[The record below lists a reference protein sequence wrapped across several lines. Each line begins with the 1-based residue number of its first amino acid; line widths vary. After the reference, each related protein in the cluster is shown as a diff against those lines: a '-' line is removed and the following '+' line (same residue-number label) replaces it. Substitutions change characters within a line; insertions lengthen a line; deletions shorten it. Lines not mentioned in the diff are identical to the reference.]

1 MSHNDP
7 SPRELAIIAKARQ
20 MAQEAGLDFTE
31 VWPRYHR
38 PDAILRRSA
47 GLVACREA
55 TVYLLRTQQLGMF
68 EIPTYP
74 EIAMILNRGR
84 THSTIITQF
93 QRAENRRLQAA
104 LP

>member
-31 VWPRYHR
+31 VWPRYHK
-38 PDAILRRSA
+38 PDAILRRSPA
-47 GLVACREA
+47 LVACREA
-55 TVYLLRTQQLGMF
+55 TVYSLRTKQIGMF
-68 EIPTYP
+68 EIPHYP
-74 EIAMILNRGR
+74 EIAMILNRGKS
-84 THSTIITQF
+84 HSTIITQF
-93 QRAENRRLQAA
+93 QRAEKRQMQAA